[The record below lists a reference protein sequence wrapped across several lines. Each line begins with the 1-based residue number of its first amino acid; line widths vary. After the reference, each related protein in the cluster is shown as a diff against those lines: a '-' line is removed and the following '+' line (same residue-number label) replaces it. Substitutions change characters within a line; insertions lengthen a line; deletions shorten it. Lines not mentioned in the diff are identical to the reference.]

1 MLRLIIT
8 AVAILLIAVFMTMA
22 GRGGGNFYV
31 ILLIIAGESMHQA
44 ATTGQFIMFVTAIGA
59 ILIFHKHKI
68 IAWPMA
74 VMIGLTT
81 GMMAFVG
88 GMAAYEFTGI
98 TLKYV
103 FAAMLTM
110 AGLLMLL
117 PVKPKTIN
125 TKKRFGY
132 WSFKTGDIQYTVNF
146 YVALPVML
154 ATGLAAGMVGVS
166 GGSFLV
172 PLMVLAC
179 GLPVRVAVGTA
190 STMVAMTALM
200 GFLGHAVRG
209 EFDPVFALPLG
220 AVAIM
225 GGIIGGKFAL
235 KTEPV
240 VLKRIF
246 AFTTLAAAGFMIAN
260 ALLFTM

>member
-1 MLRLIIT
+1 MPRLIIT
-8 AVAILLIAVFMTMA
+8 AIAILFIAVLMTMA

-31 ILLIIAGESMHQA
+31 IALIVAGESMHQA

-59 ILIFHKHKI
+59 ILIFHKHQI
-68 IAWPMA
+68 IAWPLA

-81 GMMAFVG
+81 SMTALLG

-103 FAAMLTM
+103 FAAMLTVS
-110 AGLLMLL
+110 GLLMLL
-117 PVKPKTIN
+117 AVKTKPIN

-132 WSFKTGDIQYTVNF
+132 WSFKTCDVQYTVNF
-146 YVALPVML
+146 YIALPVML
-154 ATGLAAGMVGVS
+154 TTGLAAGMVGVS

-179 GLPVRVAVGTA
+179 GLPVRLAVGTA

-200 GFLGHAVRG
+200 GFAGHALRG
-209 EFDPVFALPLG
+209 EFDPSLGLPLA

-225 GGIIGGKFAL
+225 GGIIGGKFAI
-235 KTEPV
+235 KTKPV
-240 VLKRIF
+240 ILKRIF
-246 AFTTLAAAGFMIAN
+246 AFSTFAAAGFMIVN
-260 ALLFTM
+260 ALLFTK

>member
-8 AVAILLIAVFMTMA
+8 AIAILFIAVLMTMA

-31 ILLIIAGESMHQA
+31 IALIVAGESMHQA

-68 IAWPMA
+68 IAWPLA
-74 VMIGLTT
+74 VMVGLTT
-81 GMMAFVG
+81 SMMALVG

-103 FAAMLTM
+103 FAAMLTV

-125 TKKRFGY
+125 TRKRFGY
-132 WSFKTGDIQYTVNF
+132 WSFKTGDVQYTVNF
-146 YVALPVML
+146 YVALPIML

-179 GLPVRVAVGTA
+179 GLPVRLAVGTA

-200 GFLGHAVRG
+200 GFVGHTFRG
-209 EFDPVFALPLG
+209 EFDPAFGLPL
-220 AVAIM
+220 AAIAIM
-225 GGIIGGKFAL
+225 GGIIGGKFTI
-235 KTEPV
+235 KTEPII
-240 VLKRIF
+240 LKRIF
-246 AFTTLAAAGFMIAN
+246 AFTTLAAAIFMIIN
-260 ALLFTM
+260 ASFFTK